1 MSGRQLRGGG
11 GGWGQGP
18 PCSMSDPVPPGL
30 RKPTLPSPSQRR
42 ETLWGCGSYHFP
54 YSSCTTSSIHPDRNT
69 QPCPLSS
76 LPALS
81 HKLGHVTSTPASISY
96 PPLTPKTHSVPSRTV
111 TKAPLCPHAV
121 GGSAADAPT
130 QAFPRGPQLPAPRP
144 PPTRAVPQ
152 ALPSCGCSAGLGPGP
167 SPQACPQGSN
177 DHPQSGFKPAWSAYT
192 SRLKAKSHHCSRRDT
207 SSWRPTRALIK
218 AGSLTPGLPRPAW
231 SPQTSL
237 VSRAIPSTGL
247 LTLLKLDPP
256 ITHTQL

>member
-1 MSGRQLRGGG
+1 MSGCQLRGGG

-152 ALPSCGCSAGLGPGP
+152 ALPSCGCSAELGPGP
-167 SPQACPQGSN
+167 SRRRVLRAPMTIHRVALSLHGLPIPLASRPNLTTAPDGT
-177 DHPQSGFKPAWSAYT
+177 HPPGDPHVPSSKPA
-192 SRLKAKSHHCSRRDT
+192 
-207 SSWRPTRALIK
+207 P
-218 AGSLTPGLPRPAW
+218 
-231 SPQTSL
+231 
-237 VSRAIPSTGL
+237 
-247 LTLLKLDPP
+247 
-256 ITHTQL
+256 